1 MMMLIMLTGMNG
13 IVGGNGDAYG
23 RYVERRVTVRLETK
37 HSELHRGSIPSQAAA
52 QKKPRI
58 C

>member
-1 MMMLIMLTGMNG
+1 MMMLIMLTGMND

-37 HSELHRGSIPSQAAA
+37 HSELHRGSIPSHSTTG
-52 QKKPRI
+52 K
-58 C
+58 